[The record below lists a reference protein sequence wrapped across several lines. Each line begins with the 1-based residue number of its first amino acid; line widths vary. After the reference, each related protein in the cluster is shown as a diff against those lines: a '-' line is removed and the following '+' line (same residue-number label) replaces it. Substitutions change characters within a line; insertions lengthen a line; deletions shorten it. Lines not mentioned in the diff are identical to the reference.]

1 MLGLGKIIKKLYK
14 TSIGNKETSISLRAI
29 VLQTYSPTCRVDIP
43 TSLIWGY
50 SVLQTVGPI
59 QQ

>member
-14 TSIGNKETSISLRAI
+14 TSIGNKKTSISLRAI

-43 TSLIWGY
+43 TTLI
-50 SVLQTVGPI
+50 
-59 QQ
+59 